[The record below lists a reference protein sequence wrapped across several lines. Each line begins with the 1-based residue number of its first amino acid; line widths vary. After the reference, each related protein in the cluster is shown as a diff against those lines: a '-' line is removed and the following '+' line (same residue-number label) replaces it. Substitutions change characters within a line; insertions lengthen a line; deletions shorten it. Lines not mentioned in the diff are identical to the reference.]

1 MPEDVGISWNNISH
15 NQWENPI
22 HILEG
27 AIFEQKRILSG
38 YKAQVLQ
45 GKIEEQKYKE
55 SINPNQI
62 AISLSGEPLFYTKLD
77 ELIRISKEKRFSVF
91 LVTSGV
97 LPKTLD
103 TLKEKDA
110 EPSRFFLSLTAS
122 NKKLYLKI
130 NRPIK
135 TSLWEALMTTI
146 DNVEEF
152 RCPTVI
158 RITLIKDVNTQKEN
172 LREFSELIKRSGCR
186 NIEVKAYMNVGFSMR
201 RLTENNMP
209 SFNEVKKFSEGI
221 GEMTGYK
228 IRNEAPD
235 SRVVLLSK

>member
-1 MPEDVGISWNNISH
+1 
-15 NQWENPI
+15 
-22 HILEG
+22 
-27 AIFEQKRILSG
+27 
-38 YKAQVLQ
+38 
-45 GKIEEQKYKE
+45 
-55 SINPNQI
+55 
-62 AISLSGEPLFYTKLD
+62 
-77 ELIRISKEKRFSVF
+77 
-91 LVTSGV
+91 
-97 LPKTLD
+97 
-103 TLKEKDA
+103 
-110 EPSRFFLSLTAS
+110 
-122 NKKLYLKI
+122 
-130 NRPIK
+130 
-135 TSLWEALMTTI
+135 MTTI